1 MSLGENI
8 RRGRLTLGLTQE
20 ALGEKLGVAGQ
31 TVSKWERDESLPD
44 AAMLPPL
51 ADILGLSL
59 DRMFDRNTARYED
72 AEASVKNWLLSLG
85 KRERWQGALRLARFI
100 QAVLAGMLERL
111 PPTFVKEW
119 LEVPEGD
126 GGCSAEEGFSL
137 YSSRE
142 KLPLFTLFP
151 EPEAGWGPALE
162 RDDPAVWEALS
173 SADVRRC
180 LGAIY
185 KHKRYMRMDRG
196 YLDRF
201 FDELGPGDTEKVL
214 SGLEA
219 LGVLRRGRTRIDGE
233 ETEIFTFCPQVNVLQ
248 LLLLG
253 SAGPLGSASFG
264 P

>member
-8 RRGRLTLGLTQE
+8 RKGRQALGLTQE
-20 ALGEKLGVAGQ
+20 ALGERLAVAGQ

-44 AAMLPPL
+44 AALLPPL
-51 ADILGLSL
+51 ADILKMSL
-59 DRMFDRNTARYED
+59 DRLFDRSAAGYED

-85 KRERWQGALRLARFI
+85 KRERWQGALRLAHFM
-100 QAVLAGMLERL
+100 QAAVSGMLERL
-111 PPTFVKEW
+111 PPAFVKEW
-119 LEVPEGD
+119 LAVPEGD
-126 GGCSAEEGFSL
+126 GGCAADEGFSL

-162 RDDPAVWEALS
+162 RDEPAVWEALS
-173 SADVRRC
+173 SAEVRRC
-180 LGAIY
+180 LAAIY
-185 KHKRYMRMDRG
+185 KQKRYVRMDRG

-201 FDELGPGDTEKVL
+201 FDETGPGDREKTV
-214 SGLEA
+214 SALEA
-219 LGVLRRGRTRIDGE
+219 LGVLRRDNTRIDGK
-233 ETEIFTFCPQVNVLQ
+233 ETEVFVFNPHICILQ

-253 SAGPLGSASFG
+253 NAGELGGASFG